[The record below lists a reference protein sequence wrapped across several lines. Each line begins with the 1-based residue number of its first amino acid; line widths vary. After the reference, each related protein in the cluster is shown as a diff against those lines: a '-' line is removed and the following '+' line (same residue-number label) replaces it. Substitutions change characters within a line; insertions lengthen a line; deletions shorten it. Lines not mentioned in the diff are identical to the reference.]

1 MLTRLIPFVMVGAAF
16 AQQPAAQPAPPPAR
30 QLTPEQIRLGERLP
44 PPRAPLFFREEW
56 KNAPGGGE
64 HAATQDA
71 VMNPQLELKLYGVS
85 KEVQELGNTNN
96 PDNPPH
102 VWTGLCTAP
111 CAVALRDKTDAV
123 DLSGG
128 AKIRWITKVSGLHQ
142 VHPIVNLAG
151 GRSRRRLNRR
161 LA

>member
-44 PPRAPLFFREEW
+44 PPHAPLFFREEW
-56 KNAPGGGE
+56 KNAPAGGE
-64 HAATQDA
+64 HAASQDA

-85 KEVQELGNTNN
+85 KDVQELGNTNN

-102 VWTGLCTAP
+102 VWTGLCTSP

-123 DLSGG
+123 DLTARPRFAGSRKSPGC
-128 AKIRWITKVSGLHQ
+128 IRFTPS
-142 VHPIVNLAG
+142 
-151 GRSRRRLNRR
+151 
-161 LA
+161 